1 MFFKRNTDDPL
12 DSVPTRRPGA
22 LLYVRVPF
30 CAETRRFSGG
40 DSRTRT
46 YDLRVM
52 RTGRPK
58 NFELFLVLIRCFT
71 CYFQL
76 FIELN

>member
-12 DSVPTRRPGA
+12 DSVPTRRPGV

-52 RTGRPK
+52 RAYLPFK
-58 NFELFLVLIRCFT
+58 KF
-71 CYFQL
+71 YFNIIYL
-76 FIELN
+76 

>member
-22 LLYVRVPF
+22 LLYVWVPF

-46 YDLRVM
+46 YELRVM
-52 RTGRPK
+52 RTPLSFASTIAIGLYLLRYK
-58 NFELFLVLIRCFT
+58 T
-71 CYFQL
+71 
-76 FIELN
+76 